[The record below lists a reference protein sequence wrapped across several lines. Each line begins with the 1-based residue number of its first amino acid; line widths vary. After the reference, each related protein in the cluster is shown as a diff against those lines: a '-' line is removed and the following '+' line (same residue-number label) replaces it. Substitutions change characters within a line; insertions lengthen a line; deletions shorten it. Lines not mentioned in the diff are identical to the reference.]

1 MIHDI
6 ANTIVSYVGD
16 MGYLGI
22 FLLMFLESTFFPFPS
37 EIIMVP
43 AGYLAYQGEMNLY
56 MVVFV
61 GILGSIGGALLN
73 YYLAMSF
80 GRAFILRYGK
90 YFFIKEETLNKL
102 DTFFAK
108 HGEISTFTG
117 RLIPGIRQ
125 LISLP
130 AGLARMNIAKFS
142 FFTALGAGI
151 WIIVLVALGYVVG
164 SNETLISQYLKSA
177 TFIVGK
183 LFAQEIFTVLFTS
196 TPLPSLKV
204 TTKYLPP
211 PFDIFVFGVNVIVL
225 ALLSK
230 VTLPSAFV

>member
-37 EIIMVP
+37 EIIMIP

-56 MVVFV
+56 VVVIV
-61 GILGSIGGALLN
+61 GILGSVGGALLN
-73 YYLAMSF
+73 YYLAKSF

-102 DTFFAK
+102 DAFFAK

-130 AGLARMNIAKFS
+130 AGLARMHIAKFS
-142 FFTALGAGI
+142 FFTAIGAGI
-151 WIIVLVALGYVVG
+151 WIIVLVALGYLVG
-164 SNETLISQYLKSA
+164 SNETLISEYLKLA
-177 TFIVGK
+177 TLIA
-183 LFAQEIFTVLFTS
+183 L
-196 TPLPSLKV
+196 
-204 TTKYLPP
+204 
-211 PFDIFVFGVNVIVL
+211 IFVVFIAIFYIIKNKRRKKIL
-225 ALLSK
+225 EK
-230 VTLPSAFV
+230 